1 MAGPHGETYGRQ
13 MLRSVLIPVLAAAAL
28 AGCGAEASD
37 RAGGSR
43 PAEPKVLVMANANY
57 DLAELHAFD
66 AEVRRASGGTL
77 RLEWRNEYAR
87 GRGGNAELAVM
98 RDVAAGKAD
107 LGWAGTRAFD
117 LAGDPDFDPLHAP
130 LLIGTYDD
138 EVRVMRDT
146 LVEPMLA
153 GLGDLGLRGI
163 GVLPGPLRR
172 PLGRRPLRGPE
183 DWDGAVIASSG
194 GRQIDAS
201 LRALGATVR
210 YDDPAVTER
219 TAGLDG
225 IETHVAAIPGNHYHR
240 TWRHLTGN
248 VVLWPRPLVLFAGP
262 DVSEA
267 DLAVLRRAARAA
279 IPGTAAL
286 ARAMEGDA
294 RQELCRNGIAVAT
307 ATPAQVEGLRAAF
320 RPVLDELER
329 DAAARKAVDRIGA
342 LAGGHAPDA
351 VACPAAAAPARTAA
365 IPPGVYRTRIT
376 RADAAERGFSWAQVV
391 EEDANPAALRS
402 RTREH
407 RIELTEQSTFV
418 VFDVSVDG
426 EAQIGWEGSYSLY
439 RDRITVEGNDGTTI
453 TARVQVDGDRL
464 RFLDVQPGPRTPE
477 ALTWGAEPFVK
488 IR

>member
-1 MAGPHGETYGRQ
+1 MI
-13 MLRSVLIPVLAAAAL
+13 RSVLIPVLATAAL

-43 PAEPKVLVMANANY
+43 PVEAKVLVMANANFEPG
-57 DLAELHAFD
+57 ELQAFD
-66 AEVRRASGGTL
+66 AAVRRASGGRL
-77 RLEWRNEYAR
+77 RIEWRNEYAR
-87 GRGGNAELAVM
+87 GRSGNAEVAVI
-98 RDVAAGKAD
+98 RDVSAGKAD
-107 LGWAGTRAFD
+107 LGWAGSRAFD
-117 LAGDPDFDPLHAP
+117 QVGDTDFGPLHAP
-130 LLIGTYDD
+130 LLIGTYED
-138 EVRVMRDT
+138 EVRVVADG

-153 GLGDLGLRGI
+153 GLDALGLRGI

-210 YDDPAVTER
+210 YDDPSVTER

-240 TWRHLTGN
+240 DLRNLTGN

-262 DVSEA
+262 DVSGA
-267 DLAVLRRAARAA
+267 DLAVLRQAARAA

-294 RQELCRNGIAVAT
+294 RQELCRSGIVVAT
-307 ATPAQVEGLRAAF
+307 ATPAQVEGLRAAL
-320 RPVLDELER
+320 RPVLEALER
-329 DAAARKAVDRIGA
+329 DPAARKAVDRIGE
-342 LAGGHAPDA
+342 LAGDHAPDP

-365 IPPGVYRTRIT
+365 IPAGMYRTRVT
-376 RADAAERGFSWAQVV
+376 RADAAERGFSWANVV
-391 EEDANPAALRS
+391 ESDPNPAALRS
-402 RTREH
+402 RTRES
-407 RIELTEQSTFV
+407 RIEFTEQGTFTV
-418 VFDVSVDG
+418 YDVNIDG
-426 EAQIGWEGSYSLY
+426 RADIGWEGSYSLF
-439 RDRITVEGNDGTTI
+439 RDRITVEGNEGTTI

-464 RFLDVQPGPRTPE
+464 RFVDVQPGPRTPE
-477 ALTWGAEPFVK
+477 ALTWGSEPFVK

>member
-1 MAGPHGETYGRQ
+1 MI
-13 MLRSVLIPVLAAAAL
+13 RSVLIPVLAATAL

-43 PAEPKVLVMANANY
+43 PAEAKVLVMANANF
-57 DLAELHAFD
+57 DLAELAAFD
-66 AEVRRASGGTL
+66 TAVRRVSGGRL
-77 RLEWRNEYAR
+77 RIEWRNEYAR
-87 GRGGNAELAVM
+87 GRSGNAELAVM
-98 RDVAAGKAD
+98 RDVRAGKAD
-107 LGWAGTRAFD
+107 LGWAGSRAFD

-130 LLIGTYDD
+130 LLIGTYED
-138 EVRVMRDT
+138 EVRVVGDA

-153 GLGDLGLRGI
+153 GLGKLGLRGI

-172 PLGRRPLRGPE
+172 PLGRRALRGPE
-183 DWDGAVIASSG
+183 DWEGAVIASSG

-201 LRALGATVR
+201 LRALGASVR
-210 YDDPAVTER
+210 YDDPSMTER

-240 TWRHLTGN
+240 TLRHLTGN

-262 DVSEA
+262 DVSGA

-279 IPGTAAL
+279 IPGAAAL

-307 ATPAQVEGLRAAF
+307 ATPAQVAGLRAAF
-320 RPVLDELER
+320 RPVLENLEG
-329 DAAARKAVDRIGA
+329 DAAAREAVDRIGE

-351 VACPAAAAPARTAA
+351 VACPAAPAPARTAP
-365 IPPGVYRTRIT
+365 IPAGLYRTRVT
-376 RADAAERGFSWAQVV
+376 RADAAERGFSWASVV
-391 EEDANPAALRS
+391 ESDPSPAALRS
-402 RTREH
+402 RTKEY

-418 VFDVSVDG
+418 VYDVTMAGD
-426 EAQIGWEGSYSLY
+426 AQIGWEGSYSLY
-439 RDRITVEGNDGTTI
+439 RDRITVEGNEGTTI

-464 RFLDVQPGPRTPE
+464 RFVDVQPGPRTPE
-477 ALTWGAEPFVK
+477 ALTWGAEPFV
-488 IR
+488 RLR